1 MIQGDTLMA
10 MNKPAKKKKVPLRR
24 ANNFMKG
31 AVGIALRLAIYVAV
45 TMAAGLLLSVIQ
57 GIENDM
63 LRIGLAALLG
73 FVVLAIYHIEGMNRG
88 AEDAAASRQMARLE
102 KAGHTITA
110 KEDAGCYHP
119 LKAVAGV
126 TMLFAVPLA
135 LAALLAVNAKEYTY
149 ALQDLPTWL
158 SGSYGLR
165 EDVMA
170 PLAAYTQTPGASAM
184 DWIRIV
190 VRLFIL
196 IFVNLFSDVQTQI
209 AAIDRLSPLFMT
221 LYPVVYV
228 LGYLRGPAQQEKLEK
243 MNKKAKKV
251 AVRKHQK
258 KKLVDE
264 LLGSQNV
271 PHYGHQ
277 ADKNAHKKKE
287 LI

>member
-1 MIQGDTLMA
+1 MA
-10 MNKPAKKKKVPLRR
+10 MNKAAGKKKAPIRK

-31 AVGIALRLAIYVAV
+31 TVGIALRLMLYVVV
-45 TMAAGLLLSVIQ
+45 TVVVGLLLSVIQ
-57 GIENDM
+57 SIENDM
-63 LRIGLAALLG
+63 LRLGVAGLLG

-88 AEDAAASRQMARLE
+88 TLDAMSSRQMAKLE
-102 KAGHTITA
+102 KAGHTITE
-110 KEDAGCYHP
+110 KEDASCYHP
-119 LKAVAGV
+119 LKAVVGS
-126 TMLFAVPLA
+126 MLLYAVPLA
-135 LAALLAVNAKEYTY
+135 LAILLAVNAKEYTY
-149 ALQDLPTWL
+149 VLQDLPTWL
-158 SGSYGLR
+158 SGSYGMR

-170 PLAAYTQTPGASAM
+170 PLAAYTQALGTGVM

-196 IFVNLFSDVQTQI
+196 VFINLFGDVQTAI
-209 AAIDRLSPLFMT
+209 GTIDRLSPLFMM
-221 LYPVVYV
+221 LYPAAYV
-228 LGYLRGPAQQEKLEK
+228 LGYLRGPAEQEKMEK
-243 MNKKAKKV
+243 LNKKAKKV

-277 ADKNAHKKKE
+277 ADKAAHKKKE

>member
-1 MIQGDTLMA
+1 MA
-10 MNKPAKKKKVPLRR
+10 MNKPARKKKAPLRR

-31 AVGIALRLAIYVAV
+31 AVGIALRLMLYVAV
-45 TMAAGLLLSVIQ
+45 TVVMGLLFSVIQ
-57 GIENDM
+57 GIGNYT
-63 LRIGLAALLG
+63 LRLIIASLLG
-73 FVVLAIYHIEGMNRG
+73 FAVLAIYHIEGMNRG
-88 AEDAAASRQMARLE
+88 ALDAASSRQMARLE
-102 KAGHTITA
+102 KAGHTITD
-110 KEDAGCYHP
+110 KEDASCYHP
-119 LKAVAGV
+119 LKAVVGV
-126 TMLFAVPLA
+126 AMLFAVPAA
-135 LAALLAVNAKEYTY
+135 LAVVLSVNAKEYTY

-170 PLAAYTQTPGASAM
+170 PLGAYTQALRTGVM
-184 DWIRIV
+184 DCIRIV

-196 IFVNLFSDVQTQI
+196 IFVNLFGDVQMEI
-209 AAIDRLSPLFMT
+209 AAIDRLSPLLLL
-221 LYPVVYV
+221 LYPAAYV
-228 LGYLRGPAQQEKLEK
+228 LGYLRGPSQQEKMEK

-271 PHYGHQ
+271 PHYGHH
-277 ADKNAHKKKE
+277 ADKAAHKKKE